1 MTFKKKRDKDFD
13 KEQIGGKTLTLTLD
27 ENIRPTHVLKDRSI
41 TVWYTINASVDYKSQ
56 PTR

>member
-1 MTFKKKRDKDFD
+1 MTFKTKRDKDLE

-41 TVWYTINASVDYKSQ
+41 TVWYTTNASAEYKSQ